1 MANYGTILVVERG
14 QGTGHCPDRNTQHL
28 LKTTSISA
36 FFFQNPCTIQINALP
51 LQQHTYPASRKNSA
65 LRVSLFFMDMT
76 LQYYNQPHITV
87 EEQIQLLKSEGLSF
101 ENESR
106 QNTCWTTKEQLR
118 ATVSLAV
125 CRSFLISVLQI
136 YKASY
141 APWVLDT
148 SDFWNQKILFN
159 CNFQ

>member
-65 LRVSLFFMDMT
+65 LRVSLFFLWT
-76 LQYYNQPHITV
+76 WHYNTTTSRI
-87 EEQIQLLKSEGLSF
+87 LRLKSKYNSW
-101 ENESR
+101 S
-106 QNTCWTTKEQLR
+106 LR
-118 ATVSLAV
+118 V
-125 CRSFLISVLQI
+125 CHLRTRVVKTLVEPQKNSSVQR
-136 YKASY
+136 
-141 APWVLDT
+141 WVL
-148 SDFWNQKILFN
+148 LFVVA
-159 CNFQ
+159 FSYQSSRFIKLLMLLGY

>member
-14 QGTGHCPDRNTQHL
+14 HGPVPCPDRNTQHL

-106 QNTCWTTKEQLR
+106 QNTC
-118 ATVSLAV
+118 
-125 CRSFLISVLQI
+125 
-136 YKASY
+136 
-141 APWVLDT
+141 
-148 SDFWNQKILFN
+148 
-159 CNFQ
+159 

>member
-136 YKASY
+136 YKDTY

>member
-106 QNTCWTTKEQLR
+106 TKHLLNHKR
-118 ATVSLAV
+118 T
-125 CRSFLISVLQI
+125 
-136 YKASY
+136 
-141 APWVLDT
+141 AP
-148 SDFWNQKILFN
+148 
-159 CNFQ
+159 CNGESCCLS

>member
-65 LRVSLFFMDMT
+65 LRVSFFLWT
-76 LQYYNQPHITV
+76 WHYNTTTSRI
-87 EEQIQLLKSEGLSF
+87 LRLKSKYNSWSL
-101 ENESR
+101 R
-106 QNTCWTTKEQLR
+106 VCHLRTRVVQNTCWTTKEQLR